1 MKKCAKP
8 VRQQINLLLRD
19 PAANTN
25 TAIPA
30 DKQKELTRALTELL
44 LSAAQEHFPTSDGG
58 EREHDEP
65 SQAHA

>member
-30 DKQKELTRALTELL
+30 DKQKELTRALTEF
-44 LSAAQEHFPTSDGG
+44 AAQRGPRTFPNK
-58 EREHDEP
+58 
-65 SQAHA
+65 